1 MVQPAPRRKAAAR
14 ANNAYY
20 TDHYVGRRLKADT
33 TREENHLVHWEA
45 TPIAVDCSSTD
56 VRAG

>member
-20 TDHYVGRRLKADT
+20 TDHYHDRRLGADAM
-33 TREENHLVHWEA
+33 REDNAVVH
-45 TPIAVDCSSTD
+45 
-56 VRAG
+56 